1 MSLLSATYMQGIRR
15 MYLLLMAVWVLHL
28 YGCDSINTKIIDIKA
43 IPLVEK
49 EFKVIP
55 IDSTYLLHPT
65 NLYCYKNHILIF
77 DSGNNPAFTFWSQD
91 SLQYEFSAG
100 YIGAGPNE
108 FINPRSDYFAS
119 SDSSFFILDSNI
131 EWEVQLEGDSLHII
145 HRTPI
150 VIPDAINQMV
160 HLDHGTYIMAGFT
173 DGRSDGE
180 HFLYHKERGDYIPFG
195 DYPTSI
201 DDVRKVAFDFKFTA
215 GKTGQECIWD
225 FYQYHNLIRQYDVNG
240 TLMQEL
246 ALGGVRE
253 HHNSIYKIR
262 EMTNHT
268 YWRLAIATEACIYT
282 LFYEDATT
290 DMVYFKG
297 VIPELQIWDWNGNL
311 KNRVKFNYCYN
322 KITISE
328 QGVLYAINDIEPFN
342 YVVYTYDLRDI
353 SEK

>member
-1 MSLLSATYMQGIRR
+1 MLGIHKI
-15 MYLLLMAVWVLHL
+15 YLFLITIFVLHL
-28 YGCDSINTKIIDIKA
+28 YGCDSTTTKIINVKD
-43 IPLVEK
+43 IPLLEEK
-49 EFKVIP
+49 FKVIP
-55 IDSTYLLHPT
+55 IDSTHLLHPT

-77 DSGNNPAFTFWSQD
+77 DGGNNPAFTFWSQD

-108 FINPRSDYFAS
+108 FINPRGDYFAS

-145 HRTPI
+145 DKTPI

-160 HLDHGTYIMAGFT
+160 HLDDGKYIMASFT
-173 DGRSDGE
+173 DGSSDGE
-180 HFLYHKERGDYIPFG
+180 HFLYDKETGNYTPFG

-215 GKTGQECIWD
+215 GKEGKECIWD

-246 ALGGVRE
+246 TLGNIRE
-253 HHNSIYKIR
+253 HHNSIYKIQ
-262 EMTNHT
+262 EMANHT
-268 YWRLAIATEACIYT
+268 FWRLAIATEQYIYT

-297 VIPELQIWDWNGNL
+297 AIPELQIWDWNGNL
-311 KNRVKFNYCYN
+311 KKRVKFDYSYN
-322 KITISE
+322 KMTISKF
-328 QGVLYAINDIEPFN
+328 GILYAINDIEPFN
-342 YVVYTYDLRDI
+342 YLVYTYNLQEINDNTSLFFY
-353 SEK
+353 